1 MKPRYAPCRAIA
13 LFACAGLA
21 SADGPGEPDPAVP
34 GQIIVRLAA
43 TADIDAFVAQ
53 CQADH
58 PALNLGLTVVN
69 AIGSESTYLLE
80 FDPSGLSEAQLTQLE
95 YDLQD
100 GYLGTYLTWGG
111 FAYVAQGPEG
121 GTGNIWFFVPTNGP
135 DLFPAQFAAAT
146 LGLNDAH
153 LTSTGQGTVVAV
165 LDTGIDATH
174 PQLQGRVLAGGYNFI
189 DNNGNTADVGNGVDD
204 DGDGLV
210 DELVG
215 HGTFVA
221 SLVTLVA
228 PDARILP
235 VRVLDDDGV
244 GSDWSVALGIQYA
257 IDHGVEVINLSL
269 SSTHESDIIKEA
281 IERAADLGIVTVS
294 AAGNFETTGTD
305 VPQFP
310 AVESPVLGVAAVDEQ
325 DVKAS
330 FSNYHKELTIAAPG
344 ANTYLAPD
352 QPDPLHS
359 IIGALPGGNFAM
371 SEGTSFAT
379 ALVSGGA
386 ALIRAQH
393 PEWPNNQVPASEIAE
408 TIEEI
413 LEDTSFDLYEDEL
426 NPDFEHHEQLGEG
439 RMDLAR
445 AVAEGPTA
453 PTLGDLDNDGS
464 VGILD
469 FIALLADW
477 SATHSSADLDGDG
490 TVGMPDLL
498 ILLGNWSSI

>member
-235 VRVLDDDGV
+235 VRVLNGDGV

-269 SSTHESDIIKEA
+269 SSTHESEIIEEA
-281 IERAADLGIVTVS
+281 VERAADLGIVTVS
-294 AAGNFETTGTD
+294 AAGNFGTD
-305 VPQFP
+305 IPQFP

-330 FSNYHKELTIAAPG
+330 FSNYNEDLTIAAPG
-344 ANTYLAPD
+344 ANANPG

-359 IIGALPGGNFAM
+359 IIGALPGGM
-371 SEGTSFAT
+371 YGMWEGTSFAT

-386 ALIRAQH
+386 ALLRAQH
-393 PEWPNNQVPASEIAE
+393 PEWPNDAVSVSEIAD

-413 LEDTSFDLYEDEL
+413 LRETSVNIDGL
-426 NPDFEHHEQLGEG
+426 NTIFADQLGEG
-439 RMDLAR
+439 RMDLAE
-445 AVAEGPTA
+445 AVTAGPSA
-453 PTLGDLDNDGS
+453 PTPGDLDNDGS
-464 VGILD
+464 IGILD
-469 FIALLADW
+469 FLAMLADW
-477 SATHSSADLDGDG
+477 NLTHSSADLDGDG
-490 TVGMPDLL
+490 TVGILDVL
-498 ILLGNWSSI
+498 ILLGNWAV

>member
-1 MKPRYAPCRAIA
+1 MESRYAPRCTAA
-13 LFACAGLA
+13 LLACAGVVC
-21 SADGPGEPDPAVP
+21 ADGDPPVS

-43 TADIDAFVAQ
+43 TADIDAFITQ

-58 PALNLGLTVVN
+58 PALGLELAVVN
-69 AIGSESTYLLE
+69 AMESESTYLLN
-80 FDPSGLSEAQLTQLE
+80 FDPSGLSADQLDELE
-95 YDLQD
+95 YDLQGD
-100 GYLGTYLTWGG
+100 YQDTYLSWGG
-111 FAYVAQGPEG
+111 FAYIAQGPEG
-121 GTGNIWFFVPTNGP
+121 GTGSVWFYVDSSGP
-135 DLFPAQFAAAT
+135 DLFPAQFAVGT
-146 LGLNDAH
+146 LGLADAH

-189 DNNGNTADVGNGVDD
+189 DGTDDTADVGNGVDD

-235 VRVLDDDGV
+235 IRVLNGDGV
-244 GSDWSVALGIQYA
+244 GSDWSVALGIHYA

-269 SSTHESDIIKEA
+269 SSTHESEIIEEA
-281 IERAADLGIVTVS
+281 VERAADFGIVIVS
-294 AAGNFETTGTD
+294 AAGNFGTD

-325 DVKAS
+325 DIKAS
-330 FSNYHKELTIAAPG
+330 FSSYNWDLTFTAPG
-344 ANTYLAPD
+344 ANTNPD

-359 IIGALPGGNFAM
+359 IIGALPGGGFAM

-393 PEWPNNQVPASEIAE
+393 PEWPNDDVSASDIADE
-408 TIEEI
+408 IEEVLAAASVDI
-413 LEDTSFDLYEDEL
+413 DEL
-426 NPDFEHHEQLGEG
+426 NTGFADQLGEG
-439 RMDLAR
+439 RMDLAA
-445 AVAEGPTA
+445 AVAAGPSA

-469 FIALLADW
+469 FLALLADW
-477 SATHSSADLDGDG
+477 SLTHSSADLDGDG
-490 TVGMPDLL
+490 TVGILDFL
-498 ILLGNWSSI
+498 ILLGNWSG